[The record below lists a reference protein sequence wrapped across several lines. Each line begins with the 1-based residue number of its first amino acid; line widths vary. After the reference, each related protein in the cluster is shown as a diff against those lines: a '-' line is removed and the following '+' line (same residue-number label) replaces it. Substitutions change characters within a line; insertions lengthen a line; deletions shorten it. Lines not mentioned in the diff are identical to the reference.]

1 MGIGVIIDIDATGS
15 LTITDVIRHSPAEKA
30 GLSSGDKII
39 KIDGIAVSTENGII
53 DDIARLR

>member
-15 LTITDVIRHSPAEKA
+15 LTITDVIRHSPAEKS